1 MYLHAKETK
10 HTKRVKPYCYPN
22 SPIPN
27 SPLRSTHVPT
37 AIHCLKD
44 NAPPMKQL
52 LKTLT
57 ETFGPSGYEE
67 NVRKL
72 VRAEVKSLADEVK
85 VDALGNLIAR
95 KRPGKYTKDT
105 KKIMIAAHMD
115 EIGLI
120 VSHVDENGF
129 VRFSSIGGVFG
140 RYVLGGRVR
149 FLNGVQG
156 VIGYDRLEKVNDVPS
171 FEKIYVDVGAT
182 SKKDCPVKIGDV
194 GAFDRPFAEL
204 GNRLVAKSMDD
215 RVGVLV
221 AIETLRA
228 LKSTPHDV
236 YFVFTT
242 QEEVGVRGAGTSAFV
257 IDPDLGIAIDVTPTG
272 DTPNAF
278 KMEMALGKGPC
289 VKIQD
294 VGAISDPRIVQWMIR
309 TAEKNKIPYQ
319 REVLLVGGTDARAI
333 QLTRAGVPAGCL
345 SIPVRYVHSPS
356 EMVDYTDVQNSI
368 KLLTALLRA
377 PIDLE

>member
-1 MYLHAKETK
+1 M
-10 HTKRVKPYCYPN
+10 KP
-22 SPIPN
+22 
-27 SPLRSTHVPT
+27 
-37 AIHCLKD
+37 
-44 NAPPMKQL
+44 L
-52 LKTLT
+52 LKQLT

-72 VRAEVKSLADEVK
+72 VRAEVKLLADEIK

-95 KRPGKYTKDT
+95 KRPSKFTKDT

-115 EIGLI
+115 EIGLM
-120 VSHVDENGF
+120 VSHIDENGF
-129 VRFSSIGGVFG
+129 ARFSNIGGVFG
-140 RYVLGGRVR
+140 RYVPGGRVR
-149 FLNGVQG
+149 FLNGVTG
-156 VIGYDRLEKVNDVPS
+156 VLGHDRLEKVHETPALD
-171 FEKIYVDVGAT
+171 KIYIDVGAT
-182 SKKDCPVKIGDV
+182 SKKDCPVKVGDV
-194 GAFDRPFAEL
+194 AAFGRSFVEM

-221 AIETLRA
+221 AIETLRS

-242 QEEVGVRGAGTSAFV
+242 QEEVGVRGATTSAFG
-257 IDPDLGIAIDVTPTG
+257 IDPDLGIAIDVTPAA

-278 KMEMALGKGPC
+278 KMEMKLGKGPC

-294 VGAISDPRIVQWMIR
+294 PGMIADPRIVQWMIR

-319 REVLLVGGTDARAI
+319 REVLLVGSTDARAI
-333 QLTRAGVPAGCL
+333 QLARAGVPAGCL

-356 EMVDYTDVQNSI
+356 EMVDFADVQNSV
-368 KLLTALLRA
+368 KLLTALLRTK
-377 PIDLE
+377 IDLGE